1 MYIDDEQEFNEI
13 IVYTLARQCVEDG
26 KFKAAQSLC
35 ELIEVNN
42 INRFI

>member
-1 MYIDDEQEFNEI
+1 MFIDDEQGFNEI
-13 IVYTLARQCVEDG
+13 IVDTLAHQCVEDG
-26 KFKAAQSLC
+26 KFKAAQSLY